1 MSAPSDPSPQT
12 FDRPLRGIGYKIAGT
27 VLFSIMFA
35 AIRWLGPSFP
45 LGEIVF
51 FRSLVGAAVVI
62 TAAFASGG
70 PSLLVTSNIRSHALR
85 SVAGT
90 IAMFCNFAAYILL
103 PLANATAIGF
113 AAPLFVVVMAALFL
127 GERVFVYR
135 WSAVV
140 AGFLGVILIAGPETG
155 LSRGAFYGAL
165 FALAGAALQA
175 TAWILIRRMSAHEHS
190 ITIAFYF
197 MLTSATVSLFTI
209 WTGWRVPANSELAVL
224 LLTGIAGGAGQLF
237 LSFSYR
243 YGEASVLAPF
253 DYAAIIWAV
262 ILGYFVFHE
271 FPPPQVWSGS
281 AIVIAAGL
289 LIVWREHL
297 LGKRRAAPI

>member
-1 MSAPSDPSPQT
+1 M
-12 FDRPLRGIGYKIAGT
+12 
-27 VLFSIMFA
+27 
-35 AIRWLGPSFP
+35 
-45 LGEIVF
+45 
-51 FRSLVGAAVVI
+51 
-62 TAAFASGG
+62 
-70 PSLLVTSNIRSHALR
+70 
-85 SVAGT
+85 
-90 IAMFCNFAAYILL
+90 
-103 PLANATAIGF
+103 
-113 AAPLFVVVMAALFL
+113 
-127 GERVFVYR
+127 
-135 WSAVV
+135 
-140 AGFLGVILIAGPETG
+140 
-155 LSRGAFYGAL
+155 
-165 FALAGAALQA
+165 
-175 TAWILIRRMSAHEHS
+175 
-190 ITIAFYF
+190 
-197 MLTSATVSLFTI
+197 
-209 WTGWRVPANSELAVL
+209 L